1 MMSEFLNGVHMKKLS
16 QILIVA
22 TAILGV
28 SSASANVDKT
38 YKLLGDAP
46 SGSKIP
52 TVTATS
58 RLPFNSSYKDMS
70 DEQKN
75 YFRSKYDNLG
85 INDTPPFPRQGL
97 RSIYKPVIE
106 MQRSTGATGL
116 LKMTATV
123 GADGL
128 VQSIEVHEAP
138 NKHLA
143 KRAKRTLRNTTFDAA
158 TCDGKKCVMTFP
170 FQIKFQ

>member
-1 MMSEFLNGVHMKKLS
+1 
-16 QILIVA
+16 
-22 TAILGV
+22 
-28 SSASANVDKT
+28 
-38 YKLLGDAP
+38 
-46 SGSKIP
+46 
-52 TVTATS
+52 
-58 RLPFNSSYKDMS
+58 MS

-85 INDTPPFPRQGL
+85 INETPPFPSQGL
-97 RSIYKPVIE
+97 RSLYKPVIE

-116 LKMTATV
+116 LKMTAIV

-143 KRAKRTLRNTTFDAA
+143 KRAKRTLRNATFDAA
-158 TCDGKKCVMTFP
+158 TCDGEKCVMTFP